1 MRAQAHTLEG
11 VAAAL
16 LVVLSV
22 VFALQVTAVTP
33 LTASTA
39 SQHLENQERAA
50 TQGVL
55 AVAAENDTLDDAL
68 RYWNASARSFHGTST
83 QGYYSSGGPPTA
95 FGTLLDE
102 TFLARGVA
110 FNVNVHFLTPAGERG
125 TRRLVHLGDP
135 SDNAVSASRVVTL
148 YDDDRLLA
156 ADGTRSSRTLADTPY
171 FVGDLNESSH
181 VYAVVEVE
189 VVVWRM

>member
-16 LVVLSV
+16 VVVMSV
-22 VFALQVTAVTP
+22 VFALQMTAVTP

-39 SQHLENQERAA
+39 SQHIENQERAA
-50 TQGVL
+50 AQGVL
-55 AVAAENDTLDDAL
+55 SVAARNGSLDAQL
-68 RYWNASARSFHGTST
+68 RSWNESARSFHDTST
-83 QGYYSSGGPPTA
+83 QGYYASGGPPTA
-95 FGTLLDE
+95 FGALLND
-102 TFLARGVA
+102 TFLSRGVA
-110 FNVNVHFLTPAGERG
+110 FNVNVHYLRPGGARA
-125 TRRLVHLGDP
+125 TRELVHLGEP

-148 YDDDRLLA
+148 YDDDRLVA
-156 ADGTRSSRTLADTPY
+156 ANGTRTSRTLANASY
-171 FVGDLNESSH
+171 FADDRDAASH